1 MVGVYPGSEKSTLST
16 IFDDDKQNVLV
27 PVEDWV
33 AFTADK
39 GGLDKMIQWLPIQ
52 QVAAV
57 LMQLYEARDKAK
69 QVIYE
74 ITGIA
79 DIIRGATS
87 PSETATAQQIKS
99 QFATLRLSDH
109 QKAVARLARDV
120 IRLLAGLIA
129 KHFDNRTLSAMTGY
143 PRLVVVPPLPPMP
156 ALPPLVHSGGG
167 NVVPF
172 PGQGQ
177 SMASPPPD
185 PAMQQYQQAVQ
196 ARQAALA
203 QNAQLQQE
211 FDQAVALLR
220 EDIGHGFRIDIEAD
234 STIVAD
240 EQQDQQS
247 RTEFLQQM
255 VPFLEQAVPMAMGNP
270 ALADLAKEFAL
281 FGARGFKVARSLEET
296 IEKAFDALKQ
306 MPPAP
311 PKGAAAPPDPGEA
324 QAKMAAIQ
332 ADSQTDMANIQADA
346 KSAADANQVKL
357 QLGQQANAIR
367 QQDVQNDA
375 IAEQERLR
383 QSAIAEHTRT
393 VLAREKMAQQAQL
406 REQASA
412 QRGVGNLK

>member
-1 MVGVYPGSEKSTLST
+1 M
-16 IFDDDKQNVLV
+16 
-27 PVEDWV
+27 
-33 AFTADK
+33 
-39 GGLDKMIQWLPIQ
+39 
-52 QVAAV
+52 
-57 LMQLYEARDKAK
+57 R
-69 QVIYE
+69 
-74 ITGIA
+74 
-79 DIIRGATS
+79 
-87 PSETATAQQIKS
+87 
-99 QFATLRLSDH
+99 
-109 QKAVARLARDV
+109 
-120 IRLLAGLIA
+120 
-129 KHFDNRTLSAMTGY
+129 GY

-156 ALPPLVHSGGG
+156 ALPPLVHSGRAT
-167 NVVPF
+167 VRPF
-172 PGQGQ
+172 PGKGQ
-177 SMASPPPD
+177 AMAPPPPD

-383 QSAIAEHTRT
+383 RGAIAARTRT
-393 VLAREKMAQQAQL
+393 ELAREKMAQQAQL

-412 QRGVGNLK
+412 KRGVGNLK